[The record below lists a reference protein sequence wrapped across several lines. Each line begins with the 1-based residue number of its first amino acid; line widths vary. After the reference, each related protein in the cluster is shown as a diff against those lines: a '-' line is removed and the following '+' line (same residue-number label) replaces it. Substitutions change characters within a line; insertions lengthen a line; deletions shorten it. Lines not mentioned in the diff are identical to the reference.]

1 MPYSVEPTRRSVVLD
16 VQQSTAPGTA
26 MIDNRVLGA
35 VAIAF
40 SGTVFGFATG
50 RFSAWLVPPSGP
62 AAVSST
68 AKPSVPVLTATAA
81 KQADRPSKPLESA
94 SSITG
99 VVLDGRKAPDS
110 ANPQKPVDRPAES
123 TEATA
128 PESTQLAPHVTSR
141 ALSPGESP
149 ADASRPDARV
159 INPGSADRPEPQE
172 QAAGGDLR
180 TLTASPDALE
190 LCRRK
195 FRSFDAVDGTYKPF
209 GQDTRAPCP
218 YLAR

>member
-1 MPYSVEPTRRSVVLD
+1 
-16 VQQSTAPGTA
+16 

-40 SGTVFGFATG
+40 AGTVFGFASG

-62 AAVSST
+62 ATVSST
-68 AKPSVPVLTATAA
+68 AKPSVPVLPTTAT
-81 KQADRPSKPLESA
+81 KQADRPAKPVDST
-94 SSITG
+94 SSITAI
-99 VVLDGRKAPDS
+99 VQDGRKAPDS
-110 ANPQKPVDRPAES
+110 ANPQKPVDRPAEQ

-128 PESTQLAPHVTSR
+128 PESTKLAPHVTSR

-180 TLTASPDALE
+180 MLAASPDALE